1 MLALS
6 AGIIFFGCAFLGKL
20 PKGVTINGIDV
31 GGKTQAEALSLVRGD
46 VVNCLKE
53 KSLTV
58 HGKQKDYV
66 FTYPE
71 ISYKDNLQKL
81 IKTVKKGTQYTAEVS
96 YHLNGVSEITA
107 SICSDESL
115 PVIEPY
121 AIFNTEGE
129 PFNYF
134 EGSDGTRADRVK
146 LLYDIRASLEG
157 DFCDVYVSV
166 KTVPRTVSQ
175 EAVKYN
181 TRLLST
187 FTTRFDGANTA
198 RAHNIFL
205 AAKSINGTVLQ
216 NGESFSFNGT
226 VGARTADRGFKTAK
240 IIENGEFVE
249 GIGGGVCQVSTTLFN
264 AAMLAGCDITE
275 FHQHS
280 LAVSYVPPSFDAMVS
295 GSYFDLK
302 FENRTGYTL
311 YIRAVTGA
319 NSITFNFYGRGDG
332 AQYGYSSVVTGSISP
347 AEETTKD
354 PLLVKDGK
362 CGIISEGYLTINRNG
377 VSTTKL
383 FRRDKYAPV
392 KRVTL
397 EATQT
402 EEEETSGTCDIKTQ
416 VPQL

>member
-1 MLALS
+1 M
-6 AGIIFFGCAFLGKL
+6 
-20 PKGVTINGIDV
+20 
-31 GGKTQAEALSLVRGD
+31 
-46 VVNCLKE
+46 
-53 KSLTV
+53 
-58 HGKQKDYV
+58 
-66 FTYPE
+66 
-71 ISYKDNLQKL
+71 
-81 IKTVKKGTQYTAEVS
+81 
-96 YHLNGVSEITA
+96 
-107 SICSDESL
+107 
-115 PVIEPY
+115 
-121 AIFNTEGE
+121 
-129 PFNYF
+129 
-134 EGSDGTRADRVK
+134 
-146 LLYDIRASLEG
+146 
-157 DFCDVYVSV
+157 